1 MESSD
6 TFVDLCLLTLV
17 GLMLMI
23 VVSKSCFSALREPA
37 FSRPVSSALGSGVTP
52 PILYLFSS
60 PGLCALDSPEKRE
73 LFLPIFVEKLQ
84 NQNYRIYLY
93 FD

>member
-37 FSRPVSSALGSGVTP
+37 FSRPVSSALGSGMTP
-52 PILYLFSS
+52 PTLYLFSS
-60 PGLCALDSPEKRE
+60 PGLCALDSPEKKRT
-73 LFLPIFVEKLQ
+73 LSTYFCGKNSKLKS
-84 NQNYRIYLY
+84 
-93 FD
+93 

>member
-37 FSRPVSSALGSGVTP
+37 FSLLVSSALGSGMTP
-52 PILYLFSS
+52 PIL
-60 PGLCALDSPEKRE
+60 
-73 LFLPIFVEKLQ
+73 
-84 NQNYRIYLY
+84 
-93 FD
+93 

>member
-37 FSRPVSSALGSGVTP
+37 FSRPVSSALGSGMTP
-52 PILYLFSS
+52 PTLYLFSF
-60 PGLCALDSPEKRE
+60 PGLCALDSPGKENS
-73 LFLPIFVEKLQ
+73 F
-84 NQNYRIYLY
+84 YLL
-93 FD
+93 